1 MRLIPRH
8 SIRLVRLIRQYL
20 RSNAVRQSLRLG
32 PFSLSPATLHA
43 PISARARPWRTGA
56 RSNKTCIFFFA
67 SFQVPHLVSR
77 RVDVARRR
85 LRFRDDSRVR
95 GGSTP
100 EVDSRLAST
109 SPTTTATRDVDGDGA
124 RDADARETSRGVSI
138 VRDVGGGCVAT
149 TRRAR
154 DSMSMSMSAECAT
167 MTTTTTTTTTTRDD

>member
-32 PFSLSPATLHA
+32 LSTVTLHA

-109 SPTTTATRDVDGDGA
+109 SPTATATRDVDGDGA

-167 MTTTTTTTTTTRDD
+167 TTTTRDD